1 MSPGLFL
8 PLASNK
14 GQVQGT
20 PDTSIWS
27 DAVVTAVAIDSTQRW
42 VVPDV
47 YRLVSANMGR
57 LDAVL
62 AQAPTEAQAGVA
74 AASSS
79 AQTVLELP
87 LPDGTLQ
94 HFAIVESPI
103 MAPELAAR
111 YPEITTYEA
120 RGIDDPT
127 AVATLDR
134 TPAGFHAMILSGS
147 DTVFIDPYLRG
158 NDTLYASY
166 YRSDYGN
173 YYGKQRHELEPI
185 VGPPAGETTG
195 EVSGIKAA
203 RSGPTMRTYRLAL
216 AADGEYTTFYGG
228 TVAGALQ
235 GMVTTINRVTG
246 IYRRDLSI
254 QFQLIANTHALIYTD
269 VNTDPYTDADGS
281 AMLDQNQANID
292 GVIGSAN
299 YDIGHVFS
307 TGGGGIA
314 GVGVVCQNASKAQGV
329 TGSSAPIGDPFD
341 VDYVAHEIGHQ
352 FGADHTFNDN
362 SQGSCAGIC
371 GSQNLQAN
379 SDDQFHAI
387 NIAQI
392 NAYVTAPGPGS
403 SCPAATPTSNG
414 APVVAAGPGFT
425 IPALRRSRSPVRA
438 ATPTAARSPT
448 AGKRWT

>member
-1 MSPGLFL
+1 VPANSAYPLRDSFQTQEKRDGEEICCRRRHGIADSASVGQWPQAAAGQDQGQDQANGQDDSAAMSPGLFL

-173 YYGKQRHELEPI
+173 YYGK
-185 VGPPAGETTG
+185 
-195 EVSGIKAA
+195 
-203 RSGPTMRTYRLAL
+203 
-216 AADGEYTTFYGG
+216 
-228 TVAGALQ
+228 
-235 GMVTTINRVTG
+235 
-246 IYRRDLSI
+246 
-254 QFQLIANTHALIYTD
+254 
-269 VNTDPYTDADGS
+269 
-281 AMLDQNQANID
+281 
-292 GVIGSAN
+292 
-299 YDIGHVFS
+299 
-307 TGGGGIA
+307 
-314 GVGVVCQNASKAQGV
+314 
-329 TGSSAPIGDPFD
+329 
-341 VDYVAHEIGHQ
+341 
-352 FGADHTFNDN
+352 
-362 SQGSCAGIC
+362 
-371 GSQNLQAN
+371 
-379 SDDQFHAI
+379 
-387 NIAQI
+387 
-392 NAYVTAPGPGS
+392 
-403 SCPAATPTSNG
+403 
-414 APVVAAGPGFT
+414 
-425 IPALRRSRSPVRA
+425 
-438 ATPTAARSPT
+438 
-448 AGKRWT
+448 